1 MTADAAGSEGGART
15 GAGRTGGRTRAVTLV
30 VTAVTVVIGLVGP
43 AHVAHADTTGAQTP
57 QDRAPTRVSGGVR
70 FVAPEDGPGDALIEL
85 SGVPT
90 ARRFLGTVELLPRR
104 DGVEVVNELGF
115 DRYLYGLA
123 EVPQSWP
130 EAVLDAQVIAARS
143 YAWRSVQRGTFRD
156 YDICATVAC
165 QVFRGAE
172 VLLGRDGERWRAAVD
187 RTSGQ
192 VLLSDGEP
200 ILARYFSTSGGRT
213 YGNEEVFSGSFPY
226 LQVIADPY
234 DALSPLH
241 RWEVRFDRDDF
252 DAILSRGT
260 TLAATVPF
268 ATIER
273 LGPADDPRAEVRVT
287 GRNGRSVTLRAIVLR
302 DFVSS
307 RATEMFPDRY
317 PPLRDDGLRALPS
330 TVPTTRYWFEVSDD
344 TVVLRGLGWGHGVG
358 MGQWGAHA
366 RALEGHS
373 ANEILAAYYGGLEP
387 VVAPGLPERIRAGM
401 GRARTDEDGTLTVRL
416 TTPTLVTTLS
426 GEGVDPG
433 TSLPTPSLGT
443 WRIGRVTDAA
453 GRTVGSDLEVLAPA
467 GDGGVLELS
476 ATRTYPGVSW
486 GPGATL
492 GSIHPG
498 HPEAIDLR
506 ISVSKPVL
514 LRLEVTT
521 EAGRPVLTREL
532 GLAEQGVHW
541 VRWFRDDDARE
552 RVDAGRYRLRLVGAD
567 QTGAEAG
574 AASGVLTLR

>member
-1 MTADAAGSEGGART
+1 MMRRDGVRG
-15 GAGRTGGRTRAVTLV
+15 TGGEWPRRARASLAIATSAKFVTLAAL
-30 VTAVTVVIGLVGP
+30 TGMLLLAGP
-43 AHVAHADTTGAQTP
+43 AHPAAADEERSAQRVTGGIRFT
-57 QDRAPTRVSGGVR
+57 APDET
-70 FVAPEDGPGDALIEL
+70 LIEL

-90 ARRFLGTVELLPRR
+90 ARRFLDTVELLPRR
-104 DGVEVVNELGF
+104 DGVDVVNELAF
-115 DRYLYGLA
+115 DTYLYGLA

-172 VLLGRDGERWRAAVD
+172 ILLGPNGDRWRDAVD

-192 VLLSDGEP
+192 VLVDGGEP

-213 YGNEEVFSGSFPY
+213 YANDEVFPSSGAFSY
-226 LQVIADPY
+226 LQAIADPY

-252 DAILSRGT
+252 DAILAEGR
-260 TLAATVPF
+260 TLSATVPF

-273 LGPADDPRAEVRVT
+273 LGPADDPRAEVRIT
-287 GRNGRSVTLRAIVLR
+287 GQNGRSVTLRAIVLR
-302 DFVSS
+302 DFLSS
-307 RATEMFPDRY
+307 RAGELFPDRY
-317 PPLRDDGLRALPS
+317 PPLRADGARPLPS
-330 TVPTTRYWFEVSDD
+330 TIPTTRYGFEVSADE
-344 TVVLRGLGWGHGVG
+344 VVLRGLGWGHGVG

-366 RALEGHS
+366 RALAGHS

-387 VVAPGLPERIRAGM
+387 VAAPALPERIRAGM

-416 TTPTLVTTLS
+416 TTPTTVSTLT
-426 GEGVDPG
+426 GAGIG
-433 TSLPTPSLGT
+433 TSTPAPSLGT
-443 WRIGRVTDAA
+443 WRVGRIGA
-453 GRTVGSDLEVLAPA
+453 DLAVLAPP
-467 GDGGVLELS
+467 GDGEPLELCAS
-476 ATRTYPGVSW
+476 RTYPGVTW

-492 GSIHPG
+492 GSVHPG
-498 HPEAIDLR
+498 DSDATDVR
-506 ISVSKPVL
+506 ITVNKPVL

-521 EAGRPVLTREL
+521 EAGQVVLSREL

-541 VRWFRDDDARE
+541 VRWFHDGADGE
-552 RVDAGRYRLRLVGAD
+552 RIDAGRYRVALIGSD
-567 QTGAEAG
+567 QDGTVAG
-574 AASGVLTLR
+574 KASRVLTIR